1 MLCAPYSLHTI
12 DHQQYNVF
20 TQLVQVAVHQV
31 LRQMWS
37 FRYPVKFSFVFVHK
51 FYNVSIPSTS
61 TTPPQSLD
69 SSAVSHLSVSFSVT
83 TKLLSQDS
91 WRSFTSFPHIT
102 LPRLYFTL
110 KIALAFMGW
119 SSTLVQR
126 QCRLSTKRIDSNWGN
141 LFLGGFYWRSAT
153 CN

>member
-1 MLCAPYSLHTI
+1 MSCAPCSLHTM

-20 TQLVQVAVHQV
+20 AQLVQVAVHQV

-69 SSAVSHLSVSFSVT
+69 SSAVSHLSVSLSVT

-91 WRSFTSFPHIT
+91 SRSFTSFPHIT
-102 LPRLYFTL
+102 SPRLYFTL
-110 KIALAFMGW
+110 KITLAFMGW
-119 SSTLVQR
+119 SSTLMPPKCQ
-126 QCRLSTKRIDSNWGN
+126 KDSDI
-141 LFLGGFYWRSAT
+141 
-153 CN
+153 